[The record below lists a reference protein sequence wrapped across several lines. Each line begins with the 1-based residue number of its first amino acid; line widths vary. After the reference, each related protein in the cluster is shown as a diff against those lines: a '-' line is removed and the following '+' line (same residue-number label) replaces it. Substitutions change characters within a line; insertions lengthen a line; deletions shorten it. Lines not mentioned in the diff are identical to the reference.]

1 MSVSTLTSPTPA
13 AVRRSSSNQ
22 LLARL
27 PDEEYEQLA
36 SELFDR
42 PMRPREALY
51 ADGERLKQ
59 VLFPGRSVSSILLT
73 MTDGEVIEVAMVG
86 NEGLIGLTA
95 AFGEVGAWGSAIVQV
110 EGERALALS
119 VSAFDRE
126 MARQGPFYE
135 AVSAYVKTF
144 SHMIMLKS
152 ACHGL
157 HSAEARCCSWL
168 LGALDRLNSN
178 EFSVTHDVLATA
190 LGVRRPTVTLVLS
203 SLVRSGTLTQRRGR
217 VGVVDRTGLEHAA
230 CECYRNVQALFQ
242 SHRA

>member
-1 MSVSTLTSPTPA
+1 
-13 AVRRSSSNQ
+13 
-22 LLARL
+22 
-27 PDEEYEQLA
+27 
-36 SELFDR
+36 
-42 PMRPREALY
+42 
-51 ADGERLKQ
+51 
-59 VLFPGRSVSSILLT
+59 
-73 MTDGEVIEVAMVG
+73 VAMVG

-135 AVSAYVKTF
+135 AVSTYTKAF

-157 HSAEARCCSWL
+157 HCAEARCCSWL
-168 LGALDRLNSN
+168 LGALDRLNGN

-217 VGVVDRTGLEHAA
+217 VGVVDRAGLEHAA
-230 CECYRNVQALFQ
+230 CECYRNVKALFQ

>member
-1 MSVSTLTSPTPA
+1 MLVSTLTSPPHTPAQA
-13 AVRRSSSNQ
+13 AVRRSTSNR
-22 LLARL
+22 LLAGL
-27 PDEEYEQLA
+27 PNEDYERLA

-42 PMRPREALY
+42 PMRVREALY

-73 MTDGEVIEVAMVG
+73 MEDGEVIEVAMVG
-86 NEGLIGLTA
+86 NEGLIGLSA
-95 AFGEVGAWGSAIVQV
+95 AFGEAGAWGSAVVQV

-119 VSAFDRE
+119 VDAFDRE
-126 MARQGPFYE
+126 MARQGPFND
-135 AVSAYVKTF
+135 AVSTYSKAF

-168 LGALDRLNSN
+168 LGSLDRLDGN

-203 SLVRSGTLTQRRGR
+203 SLVRAGTLTQRRGR
-217 VGVVDRTGLEHAA
+217 VGVVDRTGLERVA
-230 CECYRNVQALFQ
+230 CECYRGARALF
-242 SHRA
+242 